1 MISTK
6 FVGLWP
12 FTAKWVGVCS
22 YGGATFE
29 TIQKYNTHD
38 AAEWAAQDMARF
50 IKNRL
55 DVFAVE
61 SVDMVLN
68 DYGYRRGE

>member
-22 YGGATFE
+22 YGGVTFE
-29 TIQKYNTHD
+29 TIHEYHTHD
-38 AAEWAAQDMARF
+38 AAEFAAKDMENF
-50 IKNRL
+50 ISRL
-55 DVFAVE
+55 DNFPVD
-61 SVDMVLN
+61 SVDEVLR

>member
-38 AAEWAAQDMARF
+38 AAEWAAQDMEVF
-50 IKNRL
+50 LSRL
-55 DVFAVE
+55 DSLQVE
-61 SVDMVLN
+61 SVDEALR